1 MSVSDSSL
9 PLRMTGG
16 TSRKNAFTY
25 GTLMFALGF
34 SLMMIL
40 DVALG

>member
-1 MSVSDSSL
+1 MSVSDSLL

-16 TSRKNAFTY
+16 TSRKKAFAY